1 MDAKISTLIN
11 PELHRKLSNWSI
23 IICLSYLTLLI
34 TIMWLLDFPYM
45 HNNIPGSI
53 ASCALTIVHLGI
65 YSKGC
70 YRLIWKGKD
79 ISRVNL
85 ALCLLLPLSLII
97 YFVWQEYISPSF
109 EGPLNWACREMGHDW
124 FGCWR
129 FYWISIILRD
139 ALKVSIIGIYAII
152 GIRWLLNICKKK

>member
-1 MDAKISTLIN
+1 MNAKLNALIN

-34 TIMWLLDFPYM
+34 TIEWLLGFPYM
-45 HNNIPGSI
+45 DNDIPGSI
-53 ASCALTIVHLGI
+53 ANCALNILHLGI

-70 YRLIWKGKD
+70 YRMIWRGKD

-85 ALCLLLPLSLII
+85 AFCLLLPLSLII
-97 YFVWQEYISPSF
+97 YFVCLEYISPSF
-109 EGPLNWACREMGHDW
+109 EGPQTWACREMGDSW
-124 FGCWR
+124 FNWWR

-139 ALKVSIIGIYAII
+139 ALKLSIIGIYAII